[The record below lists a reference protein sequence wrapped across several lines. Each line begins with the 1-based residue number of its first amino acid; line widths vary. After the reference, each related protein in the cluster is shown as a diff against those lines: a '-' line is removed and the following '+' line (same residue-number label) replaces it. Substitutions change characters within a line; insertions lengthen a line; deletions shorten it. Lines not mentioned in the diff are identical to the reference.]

1 MKSLRSRPKR
11 LLLTMMAAGLAGAP
25 LIACAPLVK
34 PVVEERGYVFD
45 QKDLKKIEP
54 GFTSKEETAKILG
67 SPSTMSTVDGDAWY
81 YISSKFETRA
91 FFEPKEV
98 DRTIAAVYF
107 DKTSTV
113 QQVAYYGLEDGQIVN
128 YVDRTTPTRGKELTI
143 LGQLFSN
150 LGKFNNTQDSPG
162 KPKPGTGH

>member
-1 MKSLRSRPKR
+1 MKSLHSRPKR

-25 LIACAPLVK
+25 LMACAPLVE
-34 PVVEERGYVFD
+34 PVVQERGYVFD

-54 GFTSKEETAKILG
+54 GFTSKEETAKLLG
-67 SPSTMSTVDGDAWY
+67 SPSTMSTVDGEAWY

-91 FFEPKEV
+91 FYAPKEV
-98 DRTIAAVYF
+98 DRTVAAVYF

-113 QQVAYYGLEDGQIVN
+113 QQVAYYGLEDGEIVN
-128 YVDRTTPTRGKELTI
+128 YVDRATPTRGKELTV

-150 LGKFNNTQDSPG
+150 LGKFNSSSDTTS
-162 KPKPGTGH
+162 KPKPGAGH